1 MSLRTLRQF
10 WPLAV
15 AALATIPSSAAVP
28 GTLDDHIRS
37 AARDAKS
44 GESVAAQLD
53 QAAARLDSGERQA
66 KQTFEDMRRESKDTK
81 ARLIARGRA
90 YVRLTRAGLLPLS
103 GGFDQFLQRATR
115 VERWHQSLTRD
126 VNRERELDSSIVALG
141 KRIDSLNRERSTLE
155 LRRASA
161 RNSEDAM
168 VDAQERALAFERAF
182 ASPPKDGH
190 TAVYGANLPFTSDQ
204 GQADF
209 RKLKGHLAFPVT
221 GRAEIVRAKRRGGG
235 GPGLEMRVAK
245 GSSVQAVFGGRVAFA
260 DQYADFGNTVII
272 DHGNS
277 YFTVNAGLAS
287 VRVRLGE
294 DVSAGSTLGT
304 VGDTGLYF
312 EIRRS
317 GDTVPPEAW
326 FGI

>member
-1 MSLRTLRQF
+1 MVLRPLRQF

-28 GTLDDHIRS
+28 GTLSDHVRS
-37 AARDAKS
+37 TVRDAKG
-44 GESVAAQLD
+44 GESMASRLD
-53 QAAARLDSGERQA
+53 KAAARLDSGERQA
-66 KQTFEDMRRESKDTK
+66 RQTFEDLRRESKDTK
-81 ARLIARGRA
+81 ARLVARGRA

-103 GGFDQFLQRATR
+103 GGFDQFLQRATQL
-115 VERWHQSLTRD
+115 ERWHRSLAHD
-126 VNRERELDSSIVALG
+126 VNRERELETSIVALS
-141 KRIDSLNRERSTLE
+141 KRIDSLSRDRGTLE
-155 LRRASA
+155 LRRAAA
-161 RNSEDAM
+161 RDSEDAM

-190 TAVYGANLPFTSDQ
+190 TAVYGANLPFSSDKEP
-204 GQADF
+204 ADF

-245 GSSVQAVFGGRVAFA
+245 GSCVQAVFGGRVAFA

-294 DVSAGSTLGT
+294 DVSAGATLGT

-317 GDTVPPEAW
+317 GDTVAPEAW